1 MSIIKW
7 FISAA
12 VQIPVWIAGLYWSIY
27 FIPNMLFGTDIHP
40 GHDPITT
47 YAGSVVVILLMYCV
61 VLFAYG
67 FMAHSFRL
75 PKPFFKDNEY

>member
-12 VQIPVWIAGLYWSIY
+12 VQIPVWIAGLWWGIY
-27 FIPNMLFGTDIHP
+27 FIPNILFGTDIHP

-47 YAGSVVVILLMYCV
+47 YAGSVVVLLLMYCV

-67 FMAHSFRL
+67 YMAHSFNL